1 MGVTLGGGIGPL
13 TGTHGLLIDS
23 LLSVEM
29 VTGEGQILTVSAEQ
43 NSPLFWGIRGAGFN
57 FGIVTSA
64 TYRVYDALNDGNV
77 YNADLLF
84 PGEANGTIFEILS
97 TYQGTQD
104 DKLAISIASS
114 LRNNTVCFPFP
125 HNVGRLR

>member
-1 MGVTLGGGIGPL
+1 VGVTLGGGIGPL
-13 TGTHGLLIDS
+13 TGAHGLLIDS

-29 VTGEGQILTVSAEQ
+29 VTGAGQILTVSAKKNER
-43 NSPLFWGIRGAGFN
+43 LFWGVRGAGFN

-84 PGEANGTIFEILS
+84 PAEANGTIFEILS

-125 HNVGRLR
+125 YKVGRLR